1 MKKLFI
7 LLVNTDPD
15 HADEVAAPFYMA
27 AAAAALGA
35 QVEIAFVG
43 RSAKLAMADVA
54 TRIVTRVG
62 DSTHGEQTLYDFI
75 RMAAEQGV
83 RFVVCSQA
91 RQTLQG
97 ALIAEIED
105 TVGAAWMMSRAL
117 DDDTVTLSF

>member
-35 QVEIAFVG
+35 TVEVAFAG
-43 RSAKLAMADVA
+43 RSARLALADVA
-54 TRIVTRVG
+54 TRIVTHAG
-62 DSTHGEQTLYDFI
+62 DQAQGGHTLYDFI

-91 RQTLQG
+91 RQSMTG
-97 ALIAEIED
+97 ALIDEIEE
-105 TVGAAWMMSRAL
+105 TVGAAWMMERAL
-117 DDDTVTLSF
+117 ADDTVTLSF

>member
-35 QVEIAFVG
+35 EVDIAFAG
-43 RSAKLAMADVA
+43 RSARLALADVA
-54 TRIVTRVG
+54 TRIVTHEEG
-62 DSTHGEQTLYDFI
+62 GQTLYDFI

-91 RQTLQG
+91 RQALDG
-97 ALIAEIED
+97 ALIDEIDE
-105 TVGAAWMMSRAL
+105 TVGAAWMMARAL

>member
-35 QVEIAFVG
+35 EVEIAFAG
-43 RSAKLAMADVA
+43 RSARLAVADVA
-54 TRIVTRVG
+54 TRMATRDEG
-62 DSTHGEQTLYDFI
+62 GQTLYDFI
-75 RMAAEQGV
+75 RMAAGQGV

-91 RQTLQG
+91 RRNLEG
-97 ALIAEIED
+97 ALIAEIDE
-105 TVGAAWMMSRAL
+105 TVGAAWMMARAL